1 MEMVEIN
8 ALNEPVENVPVDQ
21 LAIKTMLKRTVKL
34 TLAQAEVAAAL
45 YSLTNVSPL
54 PQVEPTEIFPQR
66 NNIHNGA
73 RRTFNKLVER
83 GLIERMPA
91 GHFPRYRVTQALF
104 DALIEWKNDMKN
116 YDAFQA
122 FELSCF

>member
-1 MEMVEIN
+1 M
-8 ALNEPVENVPVDQ
+8 
-21 LAIKTMLKRTVKL
+21 KL

-45 YSLTNVSPL
+45 YGIKTSSDDL
-54 PQVEPTEIFPQR
+54 PQFEPHEVFPQR

-73 RRTFNKLVER
+73 RWTVTKLVSL
-83 GLIERMPA
+83 GLIERMPS
-91 GHFPRYRVTQALF
+91 GHFPTYKVKQELF
-104 DALIEWKNDMKN
+104 DALIEWKNKSKN